1 MTAPDPELQNRM
13 AAADRA
19 LAARDLAQARAIL
32 EAGVAADPQD
42 PAFWQRLATV
52 RHLGKAPGQ
61 ALTALDRALE
71 FEPLDFVNLL
81 MRARILDQLGDPGA
95 GEAYGNALA
104 QRHPQPMPPSLVPAV
119 ERAQAAWAE
128 HQHNL
133 EHRVAA
139 ALEVKAIDLTPAER
153 SRVDRLASN
162 VSRRTRIYHSE
173 ASHFHYPGLREREFH
188 DRAQFPWLER
198 AEALT
203 ETITAELDIVA
214 NAPGAVLV
222 PYVQYASSEPLAQWR
237 ELNHN
242 RDWTAIHL
250 LQRGTAIEPN
260 AGLCPQTMAFLGE
273 MDQPWIPGC
282 GANAMFSML
291 APHTAI
297 PPHSGVANFR
307 LLCHLPLIIPGKCW
321 FRVGEQ
327 IRDWQPGQAWIFDDS
342 IEHEAVNETD
352 QLRVIM
358 IFDIW
363 HPDLSPAER
372 EAISAT
378 VEASALAV
386 GAL

>member
-1 MTAPDPELQNRM
+1 M

-19 LAARDLAQARAIL
+19 LAARDLVQARAIL
-32 EAGVAADPQD
+32 EAAVAGDPPD

-61 ALTALDRALE
+61 ALAALDRALE

-81 MRARILDQLGDPGA
+81 MRARILDQMAQPGA

-104 QRHPQPMPPSLVPAV
+104 QRRPDPLPPALVPAI

-128 HQHNL
+128 HQRSL

-139 ALEVKAIDLTPAER
+139 ALEAKAIDLTPAER
-153 SRVDRLASN
+153 SRIDRLASN
-162 VSRRTRIYHSE
+162 VSRRTRTYHSE
-173 ASHFHYPGLREREFH
+173 ASHFHYPGLRVREFH
-188 DRAQFPWLER
+188 DRAEFPWLEQ

-203 ETITAELDIVA
+203 ETITRELAAVA
-214 NAPGAVLV
+214 SAPDAALV

-237 ELNHN
+237 ALNHS

-250 LQRGTAIEPN
+250 LQRGAAIEPN
-260 AGLCPQTMAFLGE
+260 AALCPETMAFLGA
-273 MDQPWIPGC
+273 MDQPWIAGC

-291 APHTAI
+291 APQTAI
-297 PPHSGVANFR
+297 PAHSGVANFR

-321 FRVGEQ
+321 FRVGEPV
-327 IRDWQPGQAWIFDDS
+327 RDWQPGQAWVFDVT
-342 IEHEAVNETD
+342 IEHEAMNETD

-372 EAISAT
+372 AAIAAA
-378 VEASALAV
+378 VEASAIAV

>member
-1 MTAPDPELQNRM
+1 M

-19 LAARDLAQARAIL
+19 LAARDVAQVRAIL
-32 EAGVAADPQD
+32 EAGMASDPQD

-52 RHLGKAPGQ
+52 RHLSKAHGQ
-61 ALTALDRALE
+61 ALAALDRALE
-71 FEPLDFVNLL
+71 FDALDFVNLL
-81 MRARILDQLGDPGA
+81 MRARILDQMGHPGA

-104 QRHPQPMPPSLVPAV
+104 QRRPDPMPAALAPALA
-119 ERAQAAWAE
+119 RAQAAWAD
-128 HQHNL
+128 HQSSL

-139 ALEVKAIDLTPAER
+139 ALEAKSVDLTLAER
-153 SRVDRLASN
+153 GRIERLASN

-188 DRAQFPWLER
+188 DRADFPWLEQ

-203 ETITAELDIVA
+203 ETITQELAVVASDPDAE
-214 NAPGAVLV
+214 LV
-222 PYVQYASSEPLAQWR
+222 PYVQYAASEPLAQWR
-237 ELNHN
+237 ALNHN

-250 LQRGTAIEPN
+250 LQRGAAIAPN
-260 AGLCPQTMAFLGE
+260 AALCPQTMEFLGQ

-291 APHTAI
+291 APQTAI
-297 PPHSGVANFR
+297 PPHAGVANFR

-327 IRDWQPGQAWIFDDS
+327 VRDWQPGQAWVFDDS
-342 IEHEAVNETD
+342 IEHEAMNETD

-372 EAISAT
+372 AGIAVA